1 MKHCLYWIFCWHKR
15 HRKVQ
20 WQTANNVAS
29 TKRTRCRR
37 DNSWSDCVK
46 RKTNDA
52 IIQINIM
59 TFVFIHKH
67 TVHEVRTGRWD
78 IISIATWC
86 GGRGVME
93 RGGNNK
99 QESLYCG
106 GNAIIRRDVT
116 RHSSW
121 CHPST
126 PRGHKTS
133 LVSAHCCPIWV
144 MMSMSFIKINFTSP
158 TYKNIN
164 V

>member
-1 MKHCLYWIFCWHKR
+1 MSPRQQLKR
-15 HRKVQ
+15 LCQ
-20 WQTANNVAS
+20 EEA
-29 TKRTRCRR
+29 
-37 DNSWSDCVK
+37 
-46 RKTNDA
+46 NDA
-52 IIQINIM
+52 IIQRNIL

-158 TYKNIN
+158 TYKNIKVKVN
-164 V
+164 DAAKTYQDKLQTFYNKLQSLWLD